1 MNWLQRCG
9 GKTHCYE
16 RADDGR
22 ACRSGV
28 ERAGVWED
36 PFREGAVNQPRGRR
50 ECGPV
55 KNPHAGQCSQGRGQQ
70 PARGWEWARAL
81 GQLPVGVS
89 RFLLLSAR
97 ATLRCLGDATCSHG
111 WCELLGC
118 GTRRAGGSR
127 LPGLPGSLADIT
139 ENFTQPG
146 LTPALSVLRPQL
158 GTGGRLHS
166 PLPRAG
172 SSRSA
177 TRMIA
182 VTCINSLLSSASGRE
197 YPRLCASKER
207 GGT

>member
-1 MNWLQRCG
+1 MGRPVLRRCCEPAEG
-9 GKTHCYE
+9 PE
-16 RADDGR
+16 
-22 ACRSGV
+22 
-28 ERAGVWED
+28 GVWPGQE
-36 PFREGAVNQPRGRR
+36 PAHRPVQSREGPEAHTRLGR
-50 ECGPV
+50 
-55 KNPHAGQCSQGRGQQ
+55 
-70 PARGWEWARAL
+70 WARAL

-97 ATLRCLGDATCSHG
+97 ATLRCLGDATCSHS

-118 GTRRAGGSR
+118 GTSQAGGSR

-158 GTGGRLHS
+158 GTRGRLHS
-166 PLPRAG
+166 PLPGAG

-182 VTCINSLLSSASGRE
+182 VTCINSLIPSSASERK